1 MNENILLSGKPGC
14 GKTTLI
20 RKVLNEVDVID
31 SGGFYTQEIRR
42 GGVRVGFKIITL
54 DGKEGVLSHV
64 DYGGGFRVGK
74 YFVNTRDIDEFAVG
88 SILDSL
94 NKELIVIDEI
104 GKMELFSREFM
115 GAVLKALDTK
125 RVFGSITLWKNPFVE
140 GIKKRGD
147 VEIFMVTSGN
157 RYELVEGVIRKIK
170 LHR

>member
-31 SGGFYTQEIRR
+31 SGGFYTQEIRKD
-42 GGVRVGFKIITL
+42 GVRVGFKITTL
-54 DGKEGVLSHV
+54 DGREGVLSHV

-94 NKELIVIDEI
+94 DKGLIVIDEI
-104 GKMELFSREFM
+104 GKMELFSREFR
-115 GAVLKALDTK
+115 GAVLKALDTG

-140 GIKKRGD
+140 EIKKRRD

-157 RYELVEGVIRKIK
+157 RDSLVEELVERIK
-170 LHR
+170 

>member
-1 MNENILLSGKPGC
+1 MKGNILLSGKPGC

-31 SGGFYTQEIRR
+31 SGGFYTQEIRK
-42 GGVRVGFKIITL
+42 GGVRVGFKITTL
-54 DGKEGVLSHV
+54 DGREGVLSHV

-74 YFVNTRDIDEFAVG
+74 YFVNTQDIDEFAVG

-94 NKELIVIDEI
+94 SKGLIVIDEI
-104 GKMELFSREFM
+104 GKMELFSREFG

-140 GIKKRGD
+140 GIKKRRD
-147 VEIFMVTSGN
+147 VKIFMVTSGN
-157 RYELVEGVIRKIK
+157 RNSLVEELVERIK
-170 LHR
+170 